1 MPLHVARLRDS
12 DLAAEADPEACW
24 YAVMLW
30 AASWHQLPAAS
41 LPDNEAVLAR
51 LCGLG
56 RDVKTFRKHRAAAMR
71 GFVLCDDGR
80 WYHPVVAEAANS
92 AWEEKAAYRDRKA
105 QRAQIAKK
113 AAAARWGEHA
123 GSDASGMHDASN
135 DHASCIA
142 DAMPK
147 GRGRGRGIKEEDAD
161 ASFVGSVDPTLLA
174 ELLATVALFAER
186 SARHA
191 VKRRT
196 YPAAFEAAWRA
207 YPHHVNRSSKPDSLT
222 QWRKLPQDERDGL
235 ADACQRFRAKVSETC
250 GGKGAPDMARWL
262 RAGKHLNW
270 IQQAQP
276 AVAKAW
282 DGPDAVRAAIALQI
296 REGFAASYVDTSRWR
311 PEPPTIIAPNEFMAG
326 KLRKEAGEVLERLGV
341 RVEVAEGRAA

>member
-1 MPLHVARLRDS
+1 MEWLDRVQEDPRIGPSAFSLAYAIARHLSRAHGCAWPAQGTLGAYAKVKERQVRNLLRQLQAAGYLRIESGGFQTPDRYFPTLPNRQPVAG
-12 DLAAEADPEACW
+12 
-24 YAVMLW
+24 VI
-30 AASWHQLPAAS
+30 PANDCRS
-41 LPDNEAVLAR
+41 GETAR
-51 LCGLG
+51 Q
-56 RDVKTFRKHRAAAMR
+56 
-71 GFVLCDDGR
+71 
-80 WYHPVVAEAANS
+80 S
-92 AWEEKAAYRDRKA
+92 
-105 QRAQIAKK
+105 IAKVTGNRLPPNPLK
-113 AAAARWGEHA
+113 EP
-123 GSDASGMHDASN
+123 SESKDAN
-135 DHASCIA
+135 
-142 DAMPK
+142 
-147 GRGRGRGIKEEDAD
+147 
-161 ASFVGSVDPTLLA
+161 ASFVGSIDPTLLA
-174 ELLATVALFAER
+174 QLLSTLSLFAER
-186 SARHA
+186 ASRPT

-196 YPAAFEAAWRA
+196 YPDAFEAAWKA

-235 ADACQRFRAKVSETC
+235 ADACQRFRAGVSETC

-311 PEPPTIIAPNEFMAG
+311 PVPPTIIAPNEFMAG

-341 RVEVAEGRAA
+341 RVAVAAAVAA